1 MHLKNLLL
9 FVVAFIFLPSCK
21 HSTTPDEI
29 LDNEHFD
36 FILYDGLSP
45 SIIPDISNELEN
57 NYERIITDLQIMNMP
72 AVTVKIWAD
81 YDNFLEAMQ
90 TDIGVRYTGATGYL
104 FGMQEMR
111 LQYSDEVSQ
120 TAVHEFAHLVSLQ
133 VNSNFANRPRWLWEA
148 VALYECQ
155 DFVYPKSL
163 PYMVSGDYPTLSELN
178 TDFNSSNHS
187 IYSVGYVLLEFV
199 VQTWSMAK
207 VIDLIK
213 TNGNIPSVLGITTQM
228 FESGWHQYVE
238 DKYLNQTKSLTDT
251 EQ

>member
-1 MHLKNLLL
+1 
-9 FVVAFIFLPSCK
+9 
-21 HSTTPDEI
+21 
-29 LDNEHFD
+29 
-36 FILYDGLSP
+36 
-45 SIIPDISNELEN
+45 
-57 NYERIITDLQIMNMP
+57 
-72 AVTVKIWAD
+72 
-81 YDNFLEAMQ
+81 
-90 TDIGVRYTGATGYL
+90 
-104 FGMQEMR
+104 MQEMR